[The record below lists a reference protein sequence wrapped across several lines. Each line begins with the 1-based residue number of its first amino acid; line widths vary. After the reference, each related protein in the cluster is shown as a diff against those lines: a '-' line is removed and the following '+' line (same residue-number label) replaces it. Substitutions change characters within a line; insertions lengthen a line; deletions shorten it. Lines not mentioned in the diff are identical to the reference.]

1 MNIKAPNYS
10 SSKITQGMNDLS
22 PPIYKCIFFLG
33 AQDEPPLG
41 YFPEMVHI
49 EHKSDTD
56 EVQYIFD
63 TKSDA
68 LD

>member
-1 MNIKAPNYS
+1 
-10 SSKITQGMNDLS
+10 MNDLS
-22 PPIYKCIFFLG
+22 PPIYKCIFFFFG